1 MEETL
6 ASWFMESNL
15 PIWGWGRRNKSD
27 IALLYTSSKNSVNSA
42 LTYVIADALFVTI
55 SLWMVF
61 LLLERKLQVQSNT
74 AIHSV
79 TFGNADMNHRAAQH
93 IYVRVLVQIRSVVLK
108 WISALPPL
116 TAIWIANKSIL
127 CVCELF
133 YVWMKELRDVFQEQG
148 PFSNF
153 QRACSPQEL
162 SKTNA
167 K

>member
-1 MEETL
+1 
-6 ASWFMESNL
+6 MESNL
-15 PIWGWGRRNKSD
+15 PIWGWERRNESD

-55 SLWMVF
+55 SLWMGFF
-61 LLLERKLQVQSNT
+61 LLLEHKLQVQSNT

-79 TFGNADMNHRAAQH
+79 TFGSAEMNHRAAQH

-116 TAIWIANKSIL
+116 AAIWIANRSSL

-133 YVWMKELRDVFQEQG
+133 YLWMKDLRDVFQEQG
-148 PFSNF
+148 PFF
-153 QRACSPQEL
+153 QL
-162 SKTNA
+162 SKGMRSTGTQQN
-167 K
+167 